1 MKDAPMQMNDDG
13 TITDAGTMETQKG
26 YDAYKA
32 DLNKQR
38 SDLES
43 RDSKAKDKAMRL
55 LESGAELLKRPVKTP
70 EPVKKMAKGGSASSR
85 ADGCAIRGKTKG
97 TIVMCGGGYMGKKK

>member
-1 MKDAPMQMNDDG
+1 MKDMPIQINDDG

-32 DLNKQR
+32 NLNKEQK
-38 SDLES
+38 DLES

-55 LESGAELLKRPVKTP
+55 LEFGSELLGRPTKV
-70 EPVKKMAKGGSASSR
+70 PVEKKAKGGSISSASSR
-85 ADGCAIRGKTKG
+85 ADGIAVKGHTRGK
-97 TIVMCGGGYMGKKK
+97 IC

>member
-1 MKDAPMQMNDDG
+1 MQMNDDG

-70 EPVKKMAKGGSASSR
+70 EPVNKMAKGGSVKRSFASSR
-85 ADGCAIRGKTKG
+85 ADGCAVKGHTRGK
-97 TIVMCGGGYMGKKK
+97 IC